1 MMMITF
7 RFSAAVP
14 TEACL
19 RDRLRA
25 ELGPSKA
32 SDVDIEYGS
41 GYGGNETDAD
51 VSLLSMDVIALVYAK
66 KVCLALGGV
75 RLREGREQ
83 RQAEG
88 PDWARVSWFTHGLLT
103 RLRIRLGTV
112 HL

>member
-14 TEACL
+14 TEADL
-19 RDRLRA
+19 RDRFRA
-25 ELGPSKA
+25 EIGPSKA
-32 SDVDIEYGS
+32 SNVDIEYGP
-41 GYGGNETDAD
+41 GYAGNTTDAD

-75 RLREGREQ
+75 RVRRGREE
-83 RQAEG
+83 RQVAS
-88 PDWARVSWFTHGLLT
+88 PDWASAPWFTHGILT